1 LTNEHALIREEEVY
15 TLPLEE
21 IISRLK
27 TDPENGLNNEEAIR
41 RQKEYGPNKLPK
53 VKGSIFKVYIAPLL
67 NWLINIYLIVC
78 AILIILAMWQPS
90 VWGQVTQWLAVI
102 AVNAFI
108 AIFQQVRAQ
117 SKLEA
122 LESLSAPKSRVIR
135 NGQLQEIDTTA
146 LVPGDIVELSEGD
159 KVSADARII
168 KSANL
173 SVNEASLTGESETVK
188 KDEIGEAKPPDT
200 PISQRTNMVFYGTYV
215 ATGSARV
222 VVVHTGANTEMGKI
236 SGKLQELN
244 TGEIPLRQKVNKLA
258 KYLGIGVVIY
268 LVASILYRTYY
279 LWRIGQLFIGGV
291 LNVDVFI
298 AELVGSLVTGMSIM
312 PINIPLLTTIV
323 LLTGVLAMAKHKVIV
338 RNLNAVESLGRI
350 SIIASDKTGTI
361 TKNQMTVKWICT
373 PAAGGEQLYAV
384 TGTGFEPKGDIYLPN
399 QNSITDTII
408 KEGPD
413 NKIQGSILKPPEKDS
428 TLTGLLICGLL
439 NNDSE
444 IVEDPSGPRGQT
456 LYKAIGDA
464 TDASILTLFRKSGLD
479 ELEIKREYELVRE
492 FPFDSNIKRMSKIYK
507 KGDIYYVFT
516 KGATEVMVPL
526 CSYVSVDKMENAV
539 PINQEY
545 RDRILKKAAEFSSMG
560 YRVISLAYRK
570 MRDLPPRDDNERK
583 FIEQNLVYLGMVAI
597 MDPPREGVR
606 DSVREAKNAGITPV
620 MITGDSPETALSI
633 ARQVDIADENSI
645 AVEGRQIP
653 YLDDENFEKVRVFA
667 RVSPDHKS
675 VIVDRYQKKE
685 RVVAMT
691 GDGVNDALALSMADV
706 GIAMGIT
713 GTDVAKQASDI
724 VIADDSFNSIVVGVR
739 EGRGLFQKIRVMI
752 FFYIAVNLAEAL
764 VYFGS
769 SFIPGFYLL
778 DTWQQIYIFMTAH
791 SLPPLG
797 IVFDRI
803 DKGVM
808 KEKPRDTEAI
818 FNKYLWKALGLFA
831 VSFALVLYFVYFG
844 SYYGIIPLNSENFQ
858 GFIPLE
864 WYSDTNRFKPMNWE
878 QAKAR
883 TMLHTVIFLVE
894 ITLVLSIRRINKP
907 LTKSLKEDNFW
918 FVWLMVLLIPFAHF
932 LLMFN
937 PEYQYLLI
945 QYTGINLEVI
955 RLSFTDLLICFAAAA
970 VPIGLL
976 EAYKIR
982 LLKKGEFF

>member
-1 LTNEHALIREEEVY
+1 MTNDKDLFRDEEVY
-15 TLPLEE
+15 TLPIDE
-21 IISRLK
+21 IISRLN
-27 TDPENGLNNEEAIR
+27 TDPDKGLQKEEAIR
-41 RQKEYGPNKLPK
+41 RYKEFGPNVLPK

-78 AILIILAMWQPS
+78 AILIVLAMWQPS

-108 AIFQQVRAQ
+108 AVFQQVRAQ

-122 LESLSAPKSRVIR
+122 LESLSAPKSRVMR
-135 NGQLQEIDTTA
+135 DGQMQEIDTSE
-146 LVPGDIVELSEGD
+146 LVPGDIIELSEGD
-159 KVSADARII
+159 KVSADARIL
-168 KSANL
+168 KAANL

-188 KDEIGEAKPPDT
+188 KDETGAPKPPDT
-200 PISQRTNMVFYGTYV
+200 PISMRTNMVFYGTYV

-222 VVVHTGANTEMGKI
+222 VVVRTGANTEMGKI

-268 LVASILYRTYY
+268 LFASILYRTYY
-279 LWRIGQLFIGGV
+279 LWTTDQLFIGGQ
-291 LNVDVFI
+291 LNINVFI

-373 PAAGGEQLYAV
+373 PGKEDAKLYAV
-384 TGTGFEPKGDIYLPN
+384 TGTGFEPKGNIYLPN
-399 QNSITDTII
+399 TNSLSESVI

-413 NKIQGSILKPPEKDS
+413 NKVQGSILKPPEKDS
-428 TLTGLLICGLL
+428 TLAGLLICGLL

-444 IVEDPSGPRGQT
+444 VVEDPSGPRGKVI
-456 LYKAIGDA
+456 YKAIGDA
-464 TDASILTLFRKSGLD
+464 TDASMLTLFRKSGFD
-479 ELEIKREYELVRE
+479 EIAIKREYQLIRE
-492 FPFDSNIKRMSKIYK
+492 FPFDSTIKRMSKIYK
-507 KGDIYYVFT
+507 KGDLHYVFT
-516 KGATEVMVPL
+516 KGATEVLVPL
-526 CSYVSVDKMENAV
+526 CNYVSLEKMENIV
-539 PINQEY
+539 PMTQEFK
-545 RDRILKKAAEFSSMG
+545 DKILKKAAEFSSMG
-560 YRVISLAYRK
+560 YRVISLAYRVLK
-570 MRDLPPRDDNERK
+570 DLPPHDDNERT
-583 FIEQNLVYLGMVAI
+583 FVEQNLVYLGLVAI

-606 DSVREAKNAGITPV
+606 DSVLEAKNAGITPV

-633 ARQVDIADENSI
+633 ARQVEIADETSI
-645 AVEGRQIP
+645 AVEGKHIE
-653 YLDDENFEKVRVFA
+653 YLDDESFDKVRVFA
-667 RVSPDHKS
+667 RVSPEHKS
-675 VIVDRYQKKE
+675 IIVDRYQKKE

-713 GTDVAKQASDI
+713 GTDVAKQAADI

-739 EGRGLFQKIRVMI
+739 QGRGLFQKIRVMI

-844 SYYGIIPLNSENFQ
+844 TLNGLIPLNPDNFQ
-858 GFIPLE
+858 GYIPLK
-864 WYSDTNRFKPMNWE
+864 WYSEINRYKPMNWE

-883 TMLHTVIFLVE
+883 TMLHTVVFFVE

-907 LTKSLKEDNFW
+907 LAKSLKEDNFW
-918 FVWLMVLLIPFAHF
+918 FVWFMIILIPLAHF

-937 PEYQYLLI
+937 PEIQYLLI

-955 RLSFTDLLICFAAAA
+955 RLSFSDLLICILSAA
-970 VPIGLL
+970 VPIGLF
-976 EAYKIR
+976 EAYKIH
-982 LLKKGEFF
+982 LLRKGEFF